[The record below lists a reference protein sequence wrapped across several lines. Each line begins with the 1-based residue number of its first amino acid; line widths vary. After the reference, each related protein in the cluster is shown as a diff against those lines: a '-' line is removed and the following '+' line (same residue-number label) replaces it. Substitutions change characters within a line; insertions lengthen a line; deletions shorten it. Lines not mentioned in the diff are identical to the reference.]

1 MAKQRTF
8 TATAR
13 ARQQSKGPQWNF
25 PLSRTNFI
33 YFGIA
38 MAVILIGFA
47 LMATG
52 MSNPEATT
60 PEKWGNPM
68 ALAIGPIL
76 LVVGFCVLVPYAIM
90 KRERTKPDPGA

>member
-13 ARQQSKGPQWNF
+13 ARQQAKGPQWQF
-25 PLSRTNFI
+25 PFSKSNFI

-38 MAVILIGFA
+38 LAVIIIGFA

-52 MSNPEATT
+52 MSSPETTT

-68 ALAIGPIL
+68 ALTIGPIL

-90 KRERTKPDPGA
+90 KRDRTGTEQAS

>member
-8 TATAR
+8 TVSAR
-13 ARQQSKGPQWNF
+13 ARQQAKGPQWNF
-25 PLSRTNFI
+25 PLSKTNFI

-38 MAVILIGFA
+38 LAVIVVGFA

-52 MSNPEATT
+52 MSSPEATT

-68 ALAIGPIL
+68 ALAVGPVL
-76 LVVGFCVLVPYAIM
+76 LVIGFCILVPFAIM
-90 KRERTKPDPGA
+90 KRDRSEPNA

>member
-8 TATAR
+8 IATAR
-13 ARQQSKGPQWNF
+13 ARQQSRGPQWNF
-25 PLSRTNFI
+25 PLSKTNFV

-52 MSNPEATT
+52 MSSHEATT

-68 ALAIGPIL
+68 ALTISPIL
-76 LVVGFCVLVPYAIM
+76 LVIGFCVLVPYAIM
-90 KRERTKPDPGA
+90 KRDKTETTP